1 MKKVFRIL
9 LIVLLAGLFVGTFVF
24 LWNKTRPV
32 KTVYGI
38 VTPVR
43 DTISQFV
50 VATGQVEPR
59 DEVLIKP
66 QISGIISALHKE
78 AGNMVRQGDVI
89 ATVKV
94 IPEMSS
100 LNNAESGVKQ
110 AEINL
115 EQTRREYERTEKLY
129 RKNVITLDEFEKAET
144 QLRIAEENLQSARDN
159 LEIVRD
165 GIVSRNAEISNTQIR
180 STIDGM
186 ILDIPVKVG
195 NSVIQ
200 SNTFN
205 DGTTIAVVADMN
217 DMIFRGKVD
226 ETDVGKLHEGMPVTL
241 TIGAVQDSKLNARL
255 EYISPKATTDNNVIM
270 FEVKA
275 AVDVD
280 DNIFV
285 RSGYSANASI
295 MIENR
300 ENVLAVP
307 ESVLEFEEDKTYAY
321 VLTSPEGAEEQTFE
335 KREVTTGLSDGMNME
350 IKEGLSETDRLR
362 GMAMP
367 RAKKSPTRNGKP
379 HRHETQND
387 SYRLLHPDRPAAI
400 RRKSR
405 RTAAGDPRPVVL
417 TDSPVCGRRNR
428 PPGSRPVDAAGVYP
442 VCSGKQHRDTAAGA
456 LHRRC
461 RAGPKADP
469 AQLHTVGKRIGR
481 LRNFVRPRP
490 RPDHL

>member
-205 DGTTIAVVADMN
+205 
-217 DMIFRGKVD
+217 
-226 ETDVGKLHEGMPVTL
+226 ELHEGMPVTL

-367 RAKKSPTRNGKP
+367 RTKK
-379 HRHETQND
+379 
-387 SYRLLHPDRPAAI
+387 
-400 RRKSR
+400 
-405 RTAAGDPRPVVL
+405 
-417 TDSPVCGRRNR
+417 
-428 PPGSRPVDAAGVYP
+428 
-442 VCSGKQHRDTAAGA
+442 
-456 LHRRC
+456 
-461 RAGPKADP
+461 
-469 AQLHTVGKRIGR
+469 
-481 LRNFVRPRP
+481 
-490 RPDHL
+490 